1 MELGRPAQAI
11 MQLLVKINIGVPG
24 TVLSTPKVT
33 VQLCGVNTIIIPILQ
48 MRKMRHRA
56 TLSPSPA

>member
-33 VQLCGVNTIIIPILQ
+33 VNSVG
-48 MRKMRHRA
+48 
-56 TLSPSPA
+56 